1 MTLKSNST
9 ANLVHIA
16 VITWLT
22 LLSITMLLPK
32 HPSTPID
39 QDDVGAQLADL
50 QHRTQ
55 ALETFRAARDEA
67 PRALTESNIQQALAQ
82 WQQQWDALSLRQ
94 QDLASASALIEVQ
107 NRLDALALQLSIVQ
121 AVPNKPR
128 QSRTTRI
135 TSATPPFQV
144 LGLELRGAERF
155 LAIRPNG
162 TDGLSAISLLRVG
175 EVESGWQ
182 LEAVEPRSALF
193 RVKQNT
199 QRLALPQE

>member
-1 MTLKSNST
+1 MTLKVAST
-9 ANLVHIA
+9 ANLLRIA
-16 VITWLT
+16 VIVWLT
-22 LLSITMLLPK
+22 VLSVTLLLPK
-32 HPSTPID
+32 PPNAPID

-55 ALETFRAARDEA
+55 ALEAFRAARDAA
-67 PRALTESNIQQALAQ
+67 PRALTESYIQQALAQ

-94 QDLASASALIEVQ
+94 QDLASVSALVEVQ

-128 QSRTTRI
+128 PSRTTRI

-162 TDGLSAISLLRVG
+162 ADGLGAIRLLRVG

-182 LEAVEPRSALF
+182 LEALEPQSALF
-193 RVKQNT
+193 RFEQNT
-199 QRLALPQE
+199 RRLTLPQE

>member
-32 HPSTPID
+32 PPSTSID

-50 QHRTQ
+50 QHRTL
-55 ALETFRAARDEA
+55 ALEAFRAARDAA
-67 PRALTESNIQQALAQ
+67 PRALIESDIQQALAQ

-94 QDLASASALIEVQ
+94 QDLATVSALADVQ
-107 NRLDALALQLSIVQ
+107 NRLDALTLQLSIVQ

-128 QSRTTRI
+128 PSRTTR
-135 TSATPPFQV
+135 TKSAMPPFQA

-155 LAIRPNG
+155 LTIRPNG
-162 TDGLSAISLLRVG
+162 ADELNAIRLLRVG
-175 EVESGWQ
+175 EAENGWQ
-182 LEAVEPRSALF
+182 LEALEPQSALF
-193 RVKQNT
+193 RFEQNT
-199 QRLALPQE
+199 RRLALPQE